1 VDNNYIWWRDGIIYQ
16 IYPRSFADG
25 NGDGIGD
32 LDGITS
38 RLDYLQELGVDALWL
53 SPIYPS
59 PDVDFGYDVSN
70 YLDVDPKFGDLE
82 SFDRL
87 VKEAHTRG
95 MHIILDLV
103 LNHTSDQHPWFI
115 ESRKSRDNPFRD
127 YYIWR
132 DPQPNGDP
140 PNNWMSVFG
149 GGGWE
154 PDPTTGQL
162 YFHMFCKEQPDVNWH
177 NLAVRQY
184 MLDVFKFWLDRG
196 VDGFRLDVFNAY
208 FKHPDLPDNPS
219 KGFSLDPKG
228 WANGFFRL
236 EHKYDL
242 DQPEMIPLLKEIRS
256 ILNSYGEAYVVG
268 ETFMGGPEKAAR
280 YSGPEILHAAFN
292 FEFLQCPWWA
302 RSFYQAVERWE
313 HLLAGGPWP
322 NYVLNNHDTSRS
334 ATRYTRNEDD
344 DRLKVAAA
352 LLLSLRGTPF
362 MYYGEE
368 IGMRDIAL
376 TRDLIQDP
384 VGKRYWPLHK
394 GRDGCRAPMQW
405 SAAPNAGFSPAGVR
419 PWLPVHPNYLRRNVD
434 AQQADPDSL
443 LNWTKTLIAARHQ
456 HPVLRIG
463 MITPITYGTRFIL
476 AYLRQTE
483 GETVMVVLNFS
494 SKRQRLVLGR
504 ELAGRTWKLLLS
516 NKRNSMVATDS
527 SVIPLEP
534 NEALILKQI
543 N

>member
-443 LNWTKTLIAARHQ
+443 LNWTKSLIATRHQ
-456 HPVLRIG
+456 HPALRIG